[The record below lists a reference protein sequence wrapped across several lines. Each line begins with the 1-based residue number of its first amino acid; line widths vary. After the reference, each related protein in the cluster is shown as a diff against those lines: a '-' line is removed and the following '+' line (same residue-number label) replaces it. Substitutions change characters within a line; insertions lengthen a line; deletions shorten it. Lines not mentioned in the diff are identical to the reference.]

1 MKALS
6 WLGSYPNHPNQI
18 RMKRITAFLS
28 ESTFDFALPTFDF
41 HFPSEV
47 TELLFIVENVNAFF
61 DTLIIITLPCEFANH
76 RAGSQLKISG
86 NSELPPAFIAIL
98 AGNQLHV

>member
-1 MKALS
+1 MPQSAGIPHFRAPCTLSYVKAL
-6 WLGSYPNHPNQI
+6 
-18 RMKRITAFLS
+18 LS
-28 ESTFDFALPTFDF
+28 MGKQGTKSFARD
-41 HFPSEV
+41 
-47 TELLFIVENVNAFF
+47 FF

>member
-1 MKALS
+1 MSML
-6 WLGSYPNHPNQI
+6 
-18 RMKRITAFLS
+18 
-28 ESTFDFALPTFDF
+28 
-41 HFPSEV
+41 
-47 TELLFIVENVNAFF
+47 FF

>member
-1 MKALS
+1 MLHAKCYKGLVTCYVKAL
-6 WLGSYPNHPNQI
+6 
-18 RMKRITAFLS
+18 LS
-28 ESTFDFALPTFDF
+28 MGKQGTKSFARD
-41 HFPSEV
+41 
-47 TELLFIVENVNAFF
+47 FF